1 MSHFLKI
8 LNDVFKIYISV
19 YISLFICTYYSIA
32 NQHTYIPIR
41 QCFEW
46 GMSMNDSEEMLADN
60 AVANYLDADLDAT

>member
-1 MSHFLKI
+1 MF
-8 LNDVFKIYISV
+8 

-60 AVANYLDADLDAT
+60 ADANYLDADLDAT